1 MVKTKLLM
9 SLLIVA
15 VLTLFVAHPVGT
27 LVTAALALFLLS

>member
-1 MVKTKLLM
+1 MRIKLLM

-27 LVTAALALFLLS
+27 LVTAVLALFLLS